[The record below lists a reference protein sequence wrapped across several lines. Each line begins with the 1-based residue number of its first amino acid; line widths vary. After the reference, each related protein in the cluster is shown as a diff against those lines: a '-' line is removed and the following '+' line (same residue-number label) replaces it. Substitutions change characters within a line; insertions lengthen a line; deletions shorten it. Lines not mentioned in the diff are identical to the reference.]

1 MNDQASLLAHTM
13 NHSTPLS
20 SASLFPPRI
29 AQILTMEPREQILEV
44 SGWLRTRRDS
54 GSLSF
59 LELNDG
65 SSLENLQILVEDS
78 IEGWQTLHRQLN
90 TGAALRVRGR
100 LLPSPAKGQHLEL
113 RAESITVLGEA
124 DSASYPLQKK
134 RHSFEFLR
142 TITHLRSRTNALGA
156 VARIRNTLSFAIHR
170 FFQEQGFIQVH
181 TPIITTSDCEGAGE
195 MFTVTTLAGA
205 GAAPD
210 YSSDFFGQHAGLTVS
225 GQLQAEVYALSH
237 SRVYTFGPTFRAE
250 NSNTTRHLAEFWMVE
265 PEMAFCDLEGN
276 MRVAEALLR
285 FVSKT
290 LLQENA
296 ADLALFERHIEQGLV
311 LKLSQLTTQEFKRL
325 TYTEAISALEQAG
338 RNFVYPVQ
346 WGMDLQAEHER
357 YLCEELMQGPLFIT
371 NYPATLKPFYM
382 RLDEDE
388 KTVAAMDLLVPGIG
402 ELIGGSQREERLD
415 LLQARM
421 QAAGLD
427 LGQYGWYLD
436 LRRYGSVPHAG
447 FGLGFERLVQFCTG
461 MQNIREV
468 IPFPRSP
475 GQAPC

>member
-29 AQILTMEPREQILEV
+29 AQILTMEPWEQILEV

-65 SSLENLQILVEDS
+65 SSLENLQILVEDR

-225 GQLQAEVYALSH
+225 GQLQAEV
-237 SRVYTFGPTFRAE
+237 
-250 NSNTTRHLAEFWMVE
+250 
-265 PEMAFCDLEGN
+265 
-276 MRVAEALLR
+276 
-285 FVSKT
+285 
-290 LLQENA
+290 
-296 ADLALFERHIEQGLV
+296 
-311 LKLSQLTTQEFKRL
+311 
-325 TYTEAISALEQAG
+325 
-338 RNFVYPVQ
+338 
-346 WGMDLQAEHER
+346 
-357 YLCEELMQGPLFIT
+357 
-371 NYPATLKPFYM
+371 
-382 RLDEDE
+382 
-388 KTVAAMDLLVPGIG
+388 
-402 ELIGGSQREERLD
+402 
-415 LLQARM
+415 
-421 QAAGLD
+421 
-427 LGQYGWYLD
+427 
-436 LRRYGSVPHAG
+436 
-447 FGLGFERLVQFCTG
+447 
-461 MQNIREV
+461 
-468 IPFPRSP
+468 
-475 GQAPC
+475 

>member
-1 MNDQASLLAHTM
+1 
-13 NHSTPLS
+13 
-20 SASLFPPRI
+20 
-29 AQILTMEPREQILEV
+29 
-44 SGWLRTRRDS
+44 
-54 GSLSF
+54 
-59 LELNDG
+59 
-65 SSLENLQILVEDS
+65 
-78 IEGWQTLHRQLN
+78 
-90 TGAALRVRGR
+90 
-100 LLPSPAKGQHLEL
+100 
-113 RAESITVLGEA
+113 
-124 DSASYPLQKK
+124 
-134 RHSFEFLR
+134 
-142 TITHLRSRTNALGA
+142 
-156 VARIRNTLSFAIHR
+156 
-170 FFQEQGFIQVH
+170 
-181 TPIITTSDCEGAGE
+181 
-195 MFTVTTLAGA
+195 
-205 GAAPD
+205 
-210 YSSDFFGQHAGLTVS
+210 
-225 GQLQAEVYALSH
+225 
-237 SRVYTFGPTFRAE
+237 
-250 NSNTTRHLAEFWMVE
+250 
-265 PEMAFCDLEGN
+265 MAFCDLEGN

-285 FVSKT
+285 FVSKA